1 MKTEDSVLIRSLNR
15 ETNTYEQLSASGVFC
30 TVTDAI
36 SSDNSGFFRDGQLI
50 VRIPERETVPVLCGD
65 EISHDG
71 GVTWFTVTEIRDN
84 RKQGSGL
91 SHRKVIGRR

>member
-1 MKTEDSVLIRSLNR
+1 MKAEDSLLIRALNR
-15 ETNTYEQLSASGVFC
+15 EANTYEQLSASGVFC
-30 TVTDAI
+30 TVINAI
-36 SSDNSGFFRDGQLI
+36 SSDNSGFFHGGQLI
-50 VRIPERETVPVLCGD
+50 VRIPERESVPVLCGD